1 MYTQILVTKCQNGG
15 KSHESSVK
23 ITEKSQVFCRFRQKY
38 LTLFFFVYIQIVR
51 TIHSIAELL
60 DCLKQIEREGLEGR
74 RDNVRYYYRGEA
86 EDYGPT
92 GATPCIARN
101 DRLKKEAKI
110 FREAERRLP
119 DEFAAC
125 RSTFEKLVLM
135 QHYQIPTRLLD
146 VTTSA
151 LQAVFFACYN
161 DPDYGMSDEKEGC
174 RDGVVYVYEVPEDKI
189 KNYHSDAVSI
199 LANIAVYQHEDN
211 LDIRNL
217 DADEE
222 HDRKRFNESGPIK
235 YLLHEIKAEK
245 PHFVGWIKKQD
256 MEGVFCVHPLLNNPR
271 IRAQQGAFM
280 IYGIDGD
287 RTKLAQ
293 WKDAPRNGMIRRKI
307 RIPAEA
313 KKPLLKELQMLGVT
327 IDVVYPD
334 WKGTKQRLDS
344 KDFLKEM

>member
-60 DCLKQIEREGLEGR
+60 DCLKQIEREGLEGHR
-74 RDNVRYYYRGEA
+74 ENVCYYYRGEA

-101 DRLKKEAKI
+101 DRLKKEPKI

-135 QHYQIPTRLLD
+135 QHYQVPTRLLD
-146 VTTSA
+146 ITTSA

-161 DPDYGMSDEKEGC
+161 DPDYGMSNEKEGC
-174 RDGVVYVYEVPEDKI
+174 RDGVIYVYEVPEDKI

-222 HDRKRFNESGPIK
+222 HDRKKFNESGPIK

-245 PHFVGWIKKQD
+245 PHFEGWIKKQD
-256 MEGVFCVHPLLNNPR
+256 MESIFCVHPLLNNPR

-313 KKPLLKELQMLGVT
+313 KEPLLKELRMLSVT

-344 KDFLKEM
+344 KEFLKEM

>member
-1 MYTQILVTKCQNGG
+1 M
-15 KSHESSVK
+15 
-23 ITEKSQVFCRFRQKY
+23 
-38 LTLFFFVYIQIVR
+38 R
-51 TIHSIAELL
+51 TIQSIAELL
-60 DCLKQIEREGLEGR
+60 DCLKQIKREGLEGR

-86 EDYGPT
+86 EDYGFT
-92 GATPCIARN
+92 GATPSITRN
-101 DRLKKEAKI
+101 GRLKNEAKI

-125 RSTFEKLVLM
+125 KSTFEKLVLM

-146 VTTSA
+146 ITTSA
-151 LQAVFFACYN
+151 LQAVFFACYV
-161 DPDYGMSDEKEGC
+161 DPDYGMSEEKEGR
-174 RDGVVYVYEVPEDKI
+174 RDGVIYVYEVPEDKI
-189 KNYHSDAVSI
+189 KNYHSDVVSI

-211 LDIRNL
+211 LDIRNI

-222 HDRKRFNESGPIK
+222 HDRKKFNESGPIK
-235 YLLHEIKAEK
+235 YLLHEIGAEK

-256 MEGVFCVHPLLNNPR
+256 MESIFCVHPLLNNPR

-280 IYGIDGD
+280 LYGIDGN

-293 WKDAPRNGMIRRKI
+293 WKDDPCNGMIRRKI

-313 KKPLLKELQMLGVT
+313 KKMLLKELQMMGVT

-334 WKGTKQRLDS
+334 WKGTRQWLDS
-344 KDFLKEM
+344 KDFLKEV